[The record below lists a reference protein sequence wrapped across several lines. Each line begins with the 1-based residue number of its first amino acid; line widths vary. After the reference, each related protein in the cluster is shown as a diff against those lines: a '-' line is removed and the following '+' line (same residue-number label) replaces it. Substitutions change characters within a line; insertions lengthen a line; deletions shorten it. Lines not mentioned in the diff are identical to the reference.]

1 MQLDIVVERQ
11 TVSYLEVI
19 EVEDQLVQIFCEQV
33 RAAQWLATRRV
44 SQCRRSRNRRLMSLG
59 ITGLNTASLRAKPS
73 STCT

>member
-33 RAAQWLATRRV
+33 RAPRGPVAGYTEDVTV
-44 SQCRRSRNRRLMSLG
+44 SEKQES
-59 ITGLNTASLRAKPS
+59 
-73 STCT
+73 